1 MNSSYIYIYDD
12 FLTDR
17 QFERDVATLETE
29 LNTYDMA
36 GQIGRL
42 ALFRSARDLVMS
54 MVHDHVA
61 TIVIVGNDSTLDKT
75 MWFLPDLN
83 IPIGYVPLA
92 GPSAIADLLGI
103 QVGVR
108 ACEALA
114 ARNIE
119 TLDMGK
125 IDDRYFLTEVSIS
138 STFAGIE
145 VDGNYTLS
153 SRYGGALSVRNLGG
167 LQDGR
172 MDFADAQDGFLE
184 VVMTPDQEE
193 QSRFLKRRSAQME
206 TTKILLEEGRIVSR
220 DPLEA
225 FVDNHVVHG
234 HTFRVSSVPSIL
246 RFITGRGRIRMPQWT
261 LQRGKR
267 DGTLRSSRVSLPRGS
282 QKPVTI

>member
-17 QFERDVATLETE
+17 QFERDVAALETE

-54 MVHDHVA
+54 MVHDHVT

-83 IPIGYVPLA
+83 IPIGYIPVA
-92 GPSAIADLLGI
+92 NPSAIADLLGI
-103 QVGVR
+103 PMGAR
-108 ACEALA
+108 ACEALS

-119 TLDMGK
+119 TMDMGK
-125 IDDRYFLTEVSIS
+125 LDDRYFLTEVSLP

-145 VDGNYTLS
+145 VDGKYTIS

-167 LQDGR
+167 LQSGR

-184 VVMTPDQEE
+184 VVITPESEE
-193 QSRFLKRRSAQME
+193 QKSFLQRRGSRTD
-206 TTKILLEEGRIVSR
+206 TTKIMLEKGKIVSR
-220 DPLEA
+220 EPMEA
-225 FVDNHVVHG
+225 FVDNHIVRG
-234 HTFRVSSVPSIL
+234 HAFHVSVAPSAL
-246 RFITGRGRIRMPQWT
+246 RFITGRGRLRVPEAS
-261 LQRGKR
+261 LQRVKR

-282 QKPVTI
+282 QKPVSI